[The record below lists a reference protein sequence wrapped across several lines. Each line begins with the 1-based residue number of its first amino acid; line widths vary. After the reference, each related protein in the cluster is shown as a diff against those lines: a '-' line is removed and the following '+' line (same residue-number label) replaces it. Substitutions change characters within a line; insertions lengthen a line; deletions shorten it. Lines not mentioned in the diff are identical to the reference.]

1 METTASPHHLI
12 GISRIHGDPRR
23 MPDVDYSDKT
33 SASILANPR
42 MEQTKRYRA
51 WENGVDDGGFWSR
64 IAEAIGLGPR
74 CMQIQVQEA
83 DVQKI
88 GDVVGRHQ

>member
-42 MEQTKRYRA
+42 MEQTKGTGA
-51 WENGVDDGGFWSR
+51 GKMASMMAVS
-64 IAEAIGLGPR
+64 GL
-74 CMQIQVQEA
+74 A
-83 DVQKI
+83 
-88 GDVVGRHQ
+88 